1 MRKLFVLSLLFGFS
15 AGAFGQGQIDLDN
28 LGNSNTN
35 SSAKSDGL
43 FLLCNGAN
51 QYLPITQDF
60 NVSFYGGSDANSLV
74 LLRTFVGP
82 TAVNDNAFGPG
93 TFIDPSG
100 VAATIPGAT
109 TTAYFRIDAW
119 IGPALSYE
127 AALLF
132 RGSSGIFSNPIS
144 TPPNTPPSFSNMPAV
159 LIGEL
164 CPEPGSLTLAG
175 LGAVVLLSF
184 CARKPR
190 KSRL

>member
-119 IGPALSYE
+119 IGPALNYE
-127 AALLF
+127 AALVF

-144 TPPNTPPSFSNMPAV
+144 TPQIHRPASAICPRFLLGNSAPSLVA
-159 LIGEL
+159 
-164 CPEPGSLTLAG
+164 
-175 LGAVVLLSF
+175 
-184 CARKPR
+184 
-190 KSRL
+190 